1 MTTNRIC
8 LGRFLHAV
16 ANLKLAYGSPDAL
29 DHTGA
34 KGFYQRV
41 VALAVAT
48 GVLGPRLTP
57 WDIAS
62 VMLAAEDALHGE
74 YDAYADCFDDEA
86 TTAPLDLLGVKD
98 RLPAWAHSQAV
109 AA

>member
-8 LGRFLHAV
+8 LGRFLRAV
-16 ANLKLAYGSPDAL
+16 ANLKLVYGSPDAL

-34 KGFYQRV
+34 KVFYHRV
-41 VALAVAT
+41 VILAVAT
-48 GVLGPRLTP
+48 GVLGPRLTS

-62 VMLAAEDALHGE
+62 VMLAAEDALHSE
-74 YDAYADCFDDEA
+74 FDAYEDCFDDEA
-86 TTAPLDLLGVKD
+86 SARGPCLE
-98 RLPAWAHSQAV
+98 RV

>member
-34 KGFYQRV
+34 KVFYHRV

-48 GVLGPRLTP
+48 GVLGPRVTP

-74 YDAYADCFDDEA
+74 YDAYADSFDDEV
-86 TTAPLDLLGVKD
+86 TTAPLDLLGLKD
-98 RLPAWAHSQAV
+98 WLAAWVQSQTV